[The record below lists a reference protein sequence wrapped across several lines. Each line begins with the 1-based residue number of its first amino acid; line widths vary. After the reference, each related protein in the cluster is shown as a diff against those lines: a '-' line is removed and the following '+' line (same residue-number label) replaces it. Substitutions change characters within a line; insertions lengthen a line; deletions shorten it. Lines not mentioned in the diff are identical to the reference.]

1 MTAKHF
7 YSFFLFFILV
17 VGCAS
22 GSRVKQENLSEA
34 EKAKNEKAYQHF
46 FQGSLYDFQD
56 EYERALLEYY
66 QAMLYDSS
74 SAQIH
79 KAIGRDQIRLQN
91 FETALIH
98 LTKSHALDPKDRETL
113 NYLAEVYYNLNQ
125 FQNSIQYYNKLLVL
139 DPYNSSVQNNLI
151 FLYSHLKKEEEL
163 LNFYKKMMSY
173 YPNDNKYAV
182 QYALSNIKQRNIP
195 EAQRVLEDV
204 VRSDSTEINA
214 LLVLGNLYEVQKD
227 TSNAIK
233 TYKTILSLDPSN
245 DEVLNRIYRTLRAQ
259 ESWAEIENIFESL
272 LKAHQDNTQVRLILA
287 ETYYFQEKNEA
298 ASAIL
303 EPVLS
308 DETYRLAAFELLG
321 RIAFD
326 REDFDKAEEYFTS
339 LTEETPQNRFSWLFL
354 AVIYNRQNEYQKSLA
369 ILEQSLNV
377 HQDDVDLLSMYGST
391 LSQVNRD
398 HEAVAPLE
406 KALKLDR
413 DNMATLTS
421 IAAVY
426 DKLKLWRK
434 SDSLYEAALIKNP
447 DNALLLNNYSYSLAQ
462 REMELDKALK
472 MVNRAL
478 EIDSENGAYL
488 DTKGWILYKTGNYRE
503 ALRYIQKALDSREES
518 AEVLEHMGDV
528 YYQLGQLEEAK
539 NFWKKA
545 LEKDPQNLELAQKI
559 QDL

>member
-1 MTAKHF
+1 MITKYF
-7 YSFFLFFILV
+7 WPVFLFTIWFL
-17 VGCAS
+17 GCAS
-22 GSRVKQENLSEA
+22 GSRVKQEKVTEA
-34 EKAKNEKAYQHF
+34 ENIKQERAYQHF

-66 QAMLYDSS
+66 QALLYNPS

-79 KAIGRDQIRLQN
+79 KVVGRDQIRLQN

-98 LTKSHALDPKDRETL
+98 LNKSHDFNPRDRETL

-125 FQNSIQYYNKLLVL
+125 FQNSIHYYNKLLVL

-151 FLYSHLKKEEEL
+151 FLYSHLKMEDEL
-163 LNFYKKMMSY
+163 LKFYKKMMDY

-195 EAQRVLEDV
+195 EAQKVLEEV

-227 TSNAIK
+227 TLNAIK
-233 TYKTILSLDPSN
+233 TYKTILALDPSN

-259 ESWAEIENIFESL
+259 ENWAEIENIFTSL
-272 LKAHQDNTQVRLILA
+272 LESHQDNTQVRLILA
-287 ETYYFQEKNEA
+287 ETYYFQEKNDQA
-298 ASAIL
+298 AAIL

-326 REDFDKAEEYFTS
+326 REDFGKAEEYFTS
-339 LTEETPQNRFSWLFL
+339 LIEETPQNRFSWLFL
-354 AVIYNRQNEYQKSLA
+354 AVIYNRQNAYQKSLS
-369 ILEQSLNV
+369 ILERSLNV
-377 HQDDVDLLSMYGST
+377 HPEDVDLLSMYGST

-398 HEAVAPLE
+398 REAIVPLE
-406 KALKLDR
+406 KALQMDQ

-426 DKLKLWRK
+426 DKLKMWNK
-434 SDSLYEAALIKNP
+434 SDSLYEEALIKSP
-447 DNALLLNNYSYSLAQ
+447 DNALLLNNFSYSLAQ
-462 REMELDKALK
+462 RDLELDKALK

-478 EIDSENGAYL
+478 EIDPENGAYL
-488 DTKGWILYKTGNYRE
+488 DTKGWILYKKGNFRE
-503 ALRYIQKALDSREES
+503 ALRYIQQALDSREES

-539 NFWKKA
+539 NYWKKA
-545 LEKDPQNLELAQKI
+545 LEKDPQNLELAQKL